1 MARELVRTNTRHLRT
16 KLFKTAIGRLS
27 CGDDEMNYTELI
39 KKYAYLKL
47 CWVQAMGHI
56 NIPLTIFQNVIMLAT
71 FLKVFGFTN
80 WWLVGLFGFGML
92 ITIFCTGHLAIT
104 KGLTSYETSLT
115 NKYNPEITRIKE
127 RVEK

>member
-1 MARELVRTNTRHLRT
+1 
-16 KLFKTAIGRLS
+16 
-27 CGDDEMNYTELI
+27 MNHINII

-80 WWLVGLFGFGML
+80 WWLVGLFGIGML
-92 ITIFCTGHLAIT
+92 IIIFYTGHIAIT
-104 KGLTSYETSLT
+104 KGLTAYETSLT
-115 NKYNPEITRIKE
+115 NKYNPEITKIKE
-127 RVEK
+127 KVTNEKS

>member
-1 MARELVRTNTRHLRT
+1 MKEMLCHSNSQQACQHCIDENKKLRH
-16 KLFKTAIGRLS
+16 I
-27 CGDDEMNYTELI
+27 ELI

-92 ITIFCTGHLAIT
+92 ITIFYTGHLAIT